1 MMKHLIIHNQKFM
14 KSTNNKFNE
23 EDADNSFKKHWE
35 NLFKED
41 LVHLILSSKISSKP
55 RKKTKNWLK
64 WILKSIKCNSKRK
77 LRNNYHSPI
86 RFYHLKLKCLVNKK
100 KCKNKKIYF
109 ILFHIKMVT
118 KIFSK
123 SSMLW
128 LKCAHN
134 KNKIIR

>member
-1 MMKHLIIHNQKFM
+1 MMKHLIIHNRKFM

-23 EDADNSFKKHWE
+23 EDVDNTFKILWE

-41 LVHLILSSKISSKP
+41 LVHLTLSSKILFKI
-55 RKKTKNWLK
+55 RKKTNNWIK
-64 WILKSIKCNSKRK
+64 WIPKSIKCNFKRK
-77 LRNNYHSPI
+77 LRKNYHSPI
-86 RFYHLKLKCLVNKK
+86 RFNHLKQKCLANRK